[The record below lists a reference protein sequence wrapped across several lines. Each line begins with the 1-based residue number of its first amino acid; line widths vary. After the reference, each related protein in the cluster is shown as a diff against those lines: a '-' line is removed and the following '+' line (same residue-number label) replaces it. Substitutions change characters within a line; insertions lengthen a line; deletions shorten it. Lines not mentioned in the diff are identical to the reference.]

1 MTQSGTSSNSVPKLS
16 RQETKERHEL
26 GRQLQKTLRIK
37 ARGTGWGCA
46 RGCLFRDYEGW
57 FVEIM
62 PIVAVSSFKTIM
74 RLHVKPMSLDPLF
87 WEIVNLPDNNQLPL
101 SFRASGAWTCRTPA
115 LAETILI
122 ETEHQAD
129 SLASKVF
136 EWADEQLAR
145 RWPDWTLVEFID
157 RVQQARNG
165 WYFASEVTALI
176 LAERTDEA
184 ASICSTAKGRH
195 EGGGFLVLSSGSFVD
210 FALAH
215 LASRGVTCSANVMG

>member
-1 MTQSGTSSNSVPKLS
+1 MTQSGTSSNTVPKLS
-16 RQETKERHEL
+16 RQETKERHDL
-26 GRQLQKTLRIK
+26 RRQLQKTLRIK

-57 FVEIM
+57 FVEVR
-62 PIVAVSSFKTIM
+62 PIVAISNSKTIL
-74 RLHVKPMSLDPLF
+74 RLHAKPMSLDPLF
-87 WEIVNLPDNNQLPL
+87 WDIVKLPDNKQLPL

-115 LAETILI
+115 MAETTLI

-129 SLASKVF
+129 SLAPKVF

-145 RWPDWTLVEFID
+145 RWPDWTLTEFID
-157 RVQQARNG
+157 RVRQARNG

-176 LAERTDEA
+176 LAGRTDEA
-184 ASICSTAKGRH
+184 ASICWSAKGRH

-210 FALAH
+210 LALAH
-215 LASRGVTCSANVMG
+215 LGNRGVTGSANVMG